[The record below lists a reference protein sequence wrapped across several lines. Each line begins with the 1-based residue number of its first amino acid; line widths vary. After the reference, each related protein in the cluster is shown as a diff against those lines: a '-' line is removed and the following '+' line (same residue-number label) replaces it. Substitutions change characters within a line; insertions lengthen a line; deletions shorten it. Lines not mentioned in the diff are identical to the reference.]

1 MSYPA
6 TTEQVAWAFLE
17 RQANHLPD
25 VSGQIGDTD
34 SWIQTELPVLTLDL
48 DYEVAWLIVVHDRT
62 TDTWPW
68 FVIATRFGANVIEGE
83 LQAWTHDAVMLSTD
97 TFDSEKATAE
107 GLPLMFGLLDSMR
120 DADHRGSSS

>member
-68 FVIATRFGANVIEGE
+68 FVIATRFGARVIEGE
-83 LQAWTHDAVMLSTD
+83 LQAWTHDAVMLNTD
-97 TFDSEKATAE
+97 TFDSEAATAE
-107 GLPLMFGLLDSMR
+107 GLPKMFALLEALR